1 MVSNNLERRRPRR
14 SSGLGPGISLGVAG
28 KVLQPSAP
36 LEVHAVVPVDPE
48 HSLPRSF
55 PSGTAAVG
63 DAASVFR
70 GLELAAGDEYGS
82 GDEHSSTV
90 VRARKGHS
98 APSVRAGPSEKS
110 RDLRAGAKCRH
121 VYSNI
126 VLGEDAIL

>member
-1 MVSNNLERRRPRR
+1 M
-14 SSGLGPGISLGVAG
+14 AG
-28 KVLQPSAP
+28 KVLQLSAP
-36 LEVHAVVPVDPE
+36 LEVHAVPVDPK

-63 DAASVFR
+63 DAASVLR

-82 GDEHSSTV
+82 GDEHSTTV
-90 VRARKGHS
+90 VRAREGHS
-98 APSVRAGPSEKS
+98 APSVRAGPSEKY

-126 VLGEDAIL
+126 VLGAKM

>member
-1 MVSNNLERRRPRR
+1 M
-14 SSGLGPGISLGVAG
+14 AG
-28 KVLQPSAP
+28 KVLQLSAP
-36 LEVHAVVPVDPE
+36 LGVHAVPVDPE

-63 DAASVFR
+63 DAASVR

-82 GDEHSSTV
+82 GDEYSTTV
-90 VRARKGHS
+90 VRARERHS
-98 APSVRAGPSEKS
+98 APSVRAGPSEKY

-126 VLGEDAIL
+126 VLGAKM